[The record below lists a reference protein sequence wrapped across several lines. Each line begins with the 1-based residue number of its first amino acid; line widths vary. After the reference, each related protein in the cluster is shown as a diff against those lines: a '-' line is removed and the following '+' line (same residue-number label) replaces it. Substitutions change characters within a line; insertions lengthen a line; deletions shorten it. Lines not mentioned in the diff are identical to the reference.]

1 MTLLHQQC
9 VSSGQVHASI
19 RLKANTMM
27 KAEEASYYG
36 ESFEETVVAEWLIP
50 DHPHTIIATPRR
62 KSISSSSDPRYQN
75 PHADPLLEETIKYA
89 ATTMKPGAGSLAGI
103 INKLPL
109 NDYEIDYFSY

>member
-50 DHPHTIIATPRR
+50 DHPHTIIACDTAVR
-62 KSISSSSDPRYQN
+62 
-75 PHADPLLEETIKYA
+75 
-89 ATTMKPGAGSLAGI
+89 
-103 INKLPL
+103 LPF
-109 NDYEIDYFSY
+109 EQPTA